1 MEKMNNVILKDIK
14 YRFCYSATME
24 AVMSLHV
31 IADPEAHRECSDWVM
46 HIFETLSEPL
56 KEAIAEFG
64 SRYGKWYYVLDLL
77 GLLVEEKQNYQN
89 DIDTILNKITEMPLS
104 DVIYFLAGL
113 CETRLDISI
122 EHFRDIF
129 SDVEKCKE
137 ELVQKNYDLIEMKNI
152 CYMIQNPE
160 KIRTLLIWI
169 IEQYWKEAFS
179 KEWDSIS
186 NYERD
191 IISHEEM
198 LVRHTSLEEYIE
210 HFHADLF
217 IKDGILLLN
226 KIPGLSIPV
235 KQITEICITP
245 SIFGEGHLHGNIY
258 QGTVNLLL
266 NLNYRALQ
274 VSRDIPD
281 DFFSILRA
289 LGDESRFKII
299 KVLKNGDATT
309 KNISNIL
316 RLSPSTIS
324 AHLKVLKEADL
335 VDCHKVKKFVY
346 YQLKTERLEN
356 LQERLMTYL
365 KY

>member
-1 MEKMNNVILKDIK
+1 MGKNENAIPKDIK
-14 YRFCYSATME
+14 FRFCYSATME

-31 IADPEAHRECSDWVM
+31 IADPEIHRECSGWVM
-46 HIFETLSEPL
+46 HIFETLTEQL
-56 KEAIAEFG
+56 KEEILDFG

-77 GLLVEEKQNYQN
+77 GLIVEEEKNYQN
-89 DIDTILNKITEMPLS
+89 DIDMMTGKIREMPLS

-122 EHFRDIF
+122 EHFREIF
-129 SDVEKCKE
+129 SDAEKCKE
-137 ELVQKNYDLIEMKNI
+137 ELVQKKYALIEMENLH
-152 CYMIQNPE
+152 YMLQEPE
-160 KIRTLLIWI
+160 KIRTRLIWI
-169 IEQYWKEAFS
+169 LEEYWNQAFS

-186 NYERD
+186 SYEKD

-198 LVRHTSLEEYIE
+198 LLRHTSLEEYMGR
-210 HFHADLF
+210 FHADLI
-217 IKDGILLLN
+217 IKDGILSLN
-226 KIPGLSIPV
+226 KIPGLSV
-235 KQITEICITP
+235 NVNQITDICITP

-258 QGTVNLLL
+258 QGTVNLVL

-309 KNISNIL
+309 KDISDIL

-324 AHLKVLKEADL
+324 AHLKVLREADL
-335 VDCHKVKKFVY
+335 VDSHKVKKFVY

-356 LQERLMTYL
+356 LQDRLMTYL

>member
-1 MEKMNNVILKDIK
+1 MGENSILENINC
-14 YRFCYSATME
+14 RFCYSATME
-24 AVMSLHV
+24 EAMSLHV
-31 IADPEAHRECSDWVM
+31 VAAPEVHRECSDWVM
-46 HIFETLSEPL
+46 HIFDTLSERL
-56 KEAIAEFG
+56 KKEILDFG
-64 SRYGKWYYVLDLL
+64 SHYGKWYYVLDLL

-89 DIDTILNKITEMPLS
+89 DIDTMTGKIRNMPLS

-113 CETRLDISI
+113 CETRLGISI
-122 EHFRDIF
+122 EYFQEIF
-129 SDVEKCKE
+129 SDVDKCVE
-137 ELVQKNYDLIEMKNI
+137 ELIHKEYNLIEIENVR
-152 CYMIQNPE
+152 YMLE
-160 KIRTLLIWI
+160 RGEEIRDRLIWI
-169 IEQYWKEAFS
+169 LEQYWTEAFS

-186 NYERD
+186 NYEKD

-198 LVRHTSLEEYIE
+198 LLKHTSLKEYLE
-210 HFHADLF
+210 QFHSDL
-217 IKDGILLLN
+217 IIRDGILRMD
-226 KIPGLSIPV
+226 KIPGLSV
-235 KQITEICITP
+235 NVSRITDICITP

-258 QGTVNLLL
+258 QGTVNLVL

-281 DFFSILRA
+281 DFFSVLRA

-309 KNISNIL
+309 KNISDIL

-346 YQLKTERLEN
+346 YQLKMERLEK
-356 LQERLMTYL
+356 LQDRLMTYL
-365 KY
+365 KF

>member
-1 MEKMNNVILKDIK
+1 MGENAILENINC
-14 YRFCYSATME
+14 RFCYSATME
-24 AVMSLHV
+24 EAMSLHV
-31 IADPEAHRECSDWVM
+31 VAAPEVHRECSEWVM
-46 HIFETLSEPL
+46 HIFDTLSEQL
-56 KEAIAEFG
+56 KKEILDFG

-89 DIDTILNKITEMPLS
+89 DIDTMTGKIRKMPLS
-104 DVIYFLAGL
+104 DVIYFLTGL
-113 CETRLDISI
+113 CETRLGISI

-129 SDVEKCKE
+129 SDVDKCIE
-137 ELVQKNYDLIEMKNI
+137 ELVCKEYDLIEIENVR
-152 CYMIQNPE
+152 YMLE
-160 KIRTLLIWI
+160 RSEEIRDRLIWI
-169 IEQYWKEAFS
+169 LEQYWMEAFS

-186 NYERD
+186 SYERD

-198 LVRHTSLEEYIE
+198 LLRHTSLKEYLE
-210 HFHADLF
+210 QFHPDLI
-217 IKDGILLLN
+217 IKDGILRMD
-226 KIPGLSIPV
+226 KIPGLSV
-235 KQITEICITP
+235 NAGQITDICITP

-258 QGTVNLLL
+258 QGTVNLVL

-281 DFFSILRA
+281 DFFSVLRA

-309 KNISNIL
+309 KNISDIL

-346 YQLKTERLEN
+346 YQLKMERLET
-356 LQERLMTYL
+356 LQDRLMTYL